1 MATGM
6 EQLIHYLLRH
16 GYLFLFLFVFA
27 EQIGFPLP
35 ALPVLLGMGALIGL
49 GYFSFPAALLAAFV
63 ATMAA
68 DLTWYALGRRKGH
81 AIVHLMCRISL
92 EPDICVRR
100 MTGVFDRFGNCA
112 LLLAKFI
119 PGVSML
125 APPLAGAARMSP
137 LRFATCDAAGTV
149 LWAGSF
155 LGLGYLFH
163 DQMGTLAA
171 WAAQLGYSFLVL
183 LVAPALAWIAGK
195 YWHRRRF
202 LRQLAADRITP
213 EELHAKLQAG
223 EPLLV
228 VDLRH
233 AYEIEQEPATLPGA
247 VQIAPDELESRHQ
260 ELPRD
265 RDIVLF
271 CT

>member
-1 MATGM
+1 MSS
-6 EQLIHYLLRH
+6 LIQYLLRH

-49 GYFSFPAALLAAFV
+49 GYFSFPAALGVAFV
-63 ATMAA
+63 ATLLA
-68 DLTWYALGRRKGH
+68 DLVWFYLGRRRGH

-100 MTGVFDRFGNCA
+100 MTDVFDRFGNCA
-112 LLLAKFI
+112 LVLAKFI
-119 PGVSML
+119 PGVSMI
-125 APPLAGAARMSP
+125 APPLAGAARMR
-137 LRFATCDAAGTV
+137 LGLFLLCDALGTV

-155 LGLGYLFH
+155 LGLGVLFH
-163 DQMGTLAA
+163 DQLEELADLA
-171 WAAQLGYSFLVL
+171 GRLGWFL
-183 LVAPALAWIAGK
+183 LVVLAVPAAAWIAHK
-195 YWHRRRF
+195 YYQRRRF
-202 LRQLAADRITP
+202 LRQLETERIGP
-213 EELHAKLQAG
+213 EELRGKIEAG

-233 AYEIEQEPATLPGA
+233 PYEVEQAAATLPGA
-247 VQIAPDELESRHQ
+247 VRIPPDELEARRL
-260 ELPRD
+260 ELPLD